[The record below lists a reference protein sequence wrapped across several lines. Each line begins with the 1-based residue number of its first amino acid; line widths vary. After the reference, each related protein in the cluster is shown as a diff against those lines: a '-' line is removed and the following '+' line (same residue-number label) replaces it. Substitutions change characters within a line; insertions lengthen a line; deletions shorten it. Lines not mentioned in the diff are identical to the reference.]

1 MATKNLFEDDPEA
14 AEVFAYELMLR
25 STLESGKIQES
36 EKLWRDEGEEGLRFR
51 KLYRAQ
57 AKEFLERLGVI
68 GLRVAKSSTPK
79 VTKRLREIQII
90 PERRAY
96 ALEDELRPKADP
108 PPQLPGE

>member
-1 MATKNLFEDDPEA
+1 MKDLFEDDPEA

-25 STLESGKIQES
+25 SVLRSGKIEDP
-36 EKLWRDEGEEGLRFR
+36 EKLWRDEGEEGLLFR
-51 KLYRAQ
+51 KNYRAQ
-57 AKEFLERLGVI
+57 AKQFLERLGEC

-96 ALEDELRPKADP
+96 TLEDELRPKSDP
-108 PPQLPGE
+108 PPQLPG